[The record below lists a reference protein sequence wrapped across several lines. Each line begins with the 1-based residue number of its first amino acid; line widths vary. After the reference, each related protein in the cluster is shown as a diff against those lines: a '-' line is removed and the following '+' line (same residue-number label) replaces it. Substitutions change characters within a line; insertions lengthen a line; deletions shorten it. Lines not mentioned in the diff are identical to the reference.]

1 MITLYFFKL
10 NGCGHCETMKSVL
23 HGIKSIPNLS
33 IQEVEHNDKNKLSPS
48 IQRQL
53 EVDNINAYP
62 ELKIINYK
70 TNKVSKYNGE
80 RNAEDISKWILKNGS
95 SDSKSNSKSKSKS
108 KSKSRTTHNRGYGRH
123 KHRSSRRKSRR
134 QIRFRI

>member
-23 HGIKSIPNLS
+23 DGIQSIPNLS

-62 ELKIINYK
+62 ELKIINHK
-70 TNKVSKYNGE
+70 TNKVYKYNGE

-108 KSKSRTTHNRGYGRH
+108 RTTRNKYHRGYGRH
-123 KHRSSRRKSRR
+123 KRRSSRRKSRR